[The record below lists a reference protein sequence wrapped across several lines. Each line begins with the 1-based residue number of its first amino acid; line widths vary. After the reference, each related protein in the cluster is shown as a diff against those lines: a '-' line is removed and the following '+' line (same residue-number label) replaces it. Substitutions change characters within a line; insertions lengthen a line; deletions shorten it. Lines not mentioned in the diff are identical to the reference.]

1 MLRRVRARFQT
12 EPLEARMLPSD
23 EEFTT
28 LRPVRQASV
37 SSVARYWARLTGT
50 ASAADQAALADP
62 ETMAAPEV

>member
-1 MLRRVRARFQT
+1 MLRRVRARLQT

-37 SSVARYWARLTGT
+37 SSVAR
-50 ASAADQAALADP
+50 
-62 ETMAAPEV
+62 